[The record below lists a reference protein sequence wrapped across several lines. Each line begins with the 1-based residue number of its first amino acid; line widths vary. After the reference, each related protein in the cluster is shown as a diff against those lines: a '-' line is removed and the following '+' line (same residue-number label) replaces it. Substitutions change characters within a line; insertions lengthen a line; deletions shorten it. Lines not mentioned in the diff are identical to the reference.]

1 MPTYSDGLP
10 LQLRSIGFF
19 ACSFKSLN
27 NHEANHASLLVSLAL
42 TCLSRGVNM
51 CWDDDIDSQ
60 MILKDVLKVVMVW
73 YNYGIFIALP

>member
-1 MPTYSDGLP
+1 
-10 LQLRSIGFF
+10 
-19 ACSFKSLN
+19 
-27 NHEANHASLLVSLAL
+27 
-42 TCLSRGVNM
+42 M